1 MKKTMKKMLS
11 GLLLAALL
19 VSLVPCVAAAGYYE
33 PVKVEIP
40 VGGTGTFYL
49 KEAGAEDKDAIDT
62 LKAEGT
68 GTFTLSYDEPDTY
81 VYEIF
86 SKDERNTMR
95 YDVYVYV
102 TTDEANNTNRLSTQ
116 IAIYEKGS
124 DRKLP
129 VAYYPITMIDPPVK
143 KKLTGDTPTEAV
155 RFSFTFKAIS
165 TTAEQYKGALPMP
178 KEANGKQSMTI
189 EIVGAGE
196 KEIGEIWYDRAGTYI
211 YEIQEVPGSSTA
223 YSYDKSVYRLEVE
236 IVEGEKSLEDI
247 QTVYRDG
254 VKISAQSFE
263 FTNKY
268 TKPVSPKTGDENNI
282 VLWAVLMAAALAAV
296 GVTAFVLIKKGRK
309 NGK

>member
-33 PVKVEIP
+33 PVKAEIP

-165 TTAEQYKGALPMP
+165 TTAVTHSA
-178 KEANGKQSMTI
+178 
-189 EIVGAGE
+189 
-196 KEIGEIWYDRAGTYI
+196 RGT
-211 YEIQEVPGSSTA
+211 T
-223 YSYDKSVYRLEVE
+223 
-236 IVEGEKSLEDI
+236 
-247 QTVYRDG
+247 
-254 VKISAQSFE
+254 
-263 FTNKY
+263 
-268 TKPVSPKTGDENNI
+268 
-282 VLWAVLMAAALAAV
+282 
-296 GVTAFVLIKKGRK
+296 
-309 NGK
+309 